1 MDNLKPE
8 VRNAKHISVTEKNC
22 YRKEE
27 NSLFSI
33 HIPVGVK
40 ILTRLWLQLS
50 HLNEHKFRDGFEEY
64 KNRK

>member
-22 YRKEE
+22 YRKKE

-40 ILTRLWLQLS
+40 ILTRL
-50 HLNEHKFRDGFEEY
+50 
-64 KNRK
+64 